1 MNPQLIQGSF
11 PCHIYLTIIIK
22 EWYMKLIFSFI
33 QTYENNENC
42 KTLIYYHCYSSSD
55 TFPKALPLDFVI
67 CPGLFDFSNS

>member
-1 MNPQLIQGSF
+1 
-11 PCHIYLTIIIK
+11 
-22 EWYMKLIFSFI
+22 MKLIFSFI

-67 CPGLFDFSNS
+67 CPGLIDFSNS